1 MSLLKDIK
9 WFQSGGLDQ
18 DSASEYI
25 SKNDYLE
32 AYNVRVTG
40 TQEGELGY
48 ITNIDSNELIA
59 GERAA
64 GINKGIGGRSFEDTR
79 QIVMFIYNSGGF
91 HQLVVYNS
99 DTQTQQVVY
108 TDKTDSG
115 GISLLT
121 LNPQYYVQCVLIN
134 GTYLVWADGISEVG
148 YTNLTTLTSGGY
160 GSIVLD
166 EDLSLIKPQC
176 LIPITG
182 SYAND
187 AGKASNFLK
196 QKLYQFTPQYV
207 NADFN
212 YSTWGTW
219 SKRIIPPQESTPT
232 EGTDVSSNNCIIVS
246 VNIGSI
252 RATQLNIACRYSLFD
267 FNIIKT
273 VDRSYIIALPET
285 AVDISNQIF
294 ESYNPTTNIYSFVF
308 YGDSLTIPVAATE
321 TDQFVDYI
329 WPSTA
334 IEKINGNILALADLL
349 TGYDRPTTAV
359 TLSATGYDPN
369 LTVPGDSEPNPLK
382 TVVTYVGGEGSGSNK
397 FNRRMTVNYT
407 GVPHT
412 GDILSITTNS
422 ASDANDTSMYS
433 YTVPAAQ
440 DGNLQAVVLS
450 FSAILSGSIFAENGG
465 YSVLFYEDP
474 RPHRRVQSASVTL
487 AHSGATV
494 SKSIHALLDNSSY
507 QLALEYRDKWGRPF
521 PIETDNSFIIQT
533 PSFAQLNG
541 LTPRCSWAINT
552 LLAPIGAFDYQW
564 LITKNTT
571 TIDLLDVFG
580 NILVY
585 VGGWDA
591 HNNSPGLTATTGNVG
606 ETYQITVPSIPSDNR
621 NLGNGVQEF
630 NTGDY
635 VVCNGKGWDI
645 VPKSFADLTPT
656 GNVMAIKIN
665 PLNLFNQRYTNNGV
679 NPILTYDFVAGDRCT
694 LHYYI
699 DAVAPT
705 VKTYLNNPCI
715 DVQVYGYDPTSFLLK
730 IEKSSAITPGELDV
744 KNIFLRLYSPNIQ
757 KAGSETTTDNTT
769 VWYEIGERFT
779 ITNGNHDTLSGTIT
793 EGDVY
798 FKTRSYNGA
807 VDPNVI
813 YDILAT
819 DFNFSDFYI
828 SNFTSY
834 GRPRS
839 YYDVLEKTEQK
850 ATIIT
855 SQNYVL
861 GSKKNGLNRFFPEN
875 QYGESDGQTS
885 SSYGSIQV
893 LWQRG
898 DILIPFQELRVGYIP
913 VNISILEDAAQQ
925 QQYAIS
931 QKLLNNIR
939 YNQTGNIGIGL
950 AKESFCF
957 KDNNAYFVDPNRSE
971 PMRLGLDGITPISG
985 KMSKY
990 FRSTIQ
996 LAYSQGKKLVMY
1008 YNMFYDEVMLCIQAQ
1023 GGVLTLFP
1031 FNDTNWQPFDNY
1043 NITYPD
1049 ITNIADGAHCTATD
1063 NGDGTVTYTPTTD
1076 YIGND
1081 VAQFTFNI
1089 DGNPVTKNNCLN
1101 WIAPDTTVNAFSFT
1115 PLINQN
1121 LNTLI
1126 LSNTIVVGGI
1136 NVSVPISI
1144 VGGEYSINGGAFTSV
1159 AGTVVNND
1167 NVQVRQLSSNLSNTM
1182 TTATLTISG
1191 TSAAFDVTTKVPVLI
1206 NYRVTSQV
1214 SPFADSNLNIRQN
1227 GITIATINGSATG
1240 SVNVYGTDTIV
1251 VEAYTLLPSAGLS
1264 PSLIMVN
1271 KKDAITFYNNA
1282 IPNVVSASM
1291 SNNFIAMN
1299 PSVYLITVDGTAS

>member
-1 MSLLKDIK
+1 MALFKDLKM
-9 WFQSGGLDQ
+9 FQQGGIDF
-18 DSASEYI
+18 DSAIEYI

-32 AYNVRVTG
+32 AYNIRVTG
-40 TQEGELGY
+40 TQEGEQGY
-48 ITNIDSNELIA
+48 VTNIDSNEFVP
-59 GERAA
+59 GERAE

-79 QIVMFIYNSGGF
+79 QIVFFVYNSGGF
-91 HQLVVYNS
+91 HQIVTYSS
-99 DTQTQQVVY
+99 DTQTQQVIY
-108 TDKTDSG
+108 TDKTDSD
-115 GISLLT
+115 GIPLLT

-148 YTNLTTLTSGGY
+148 YTNLQTLTSGGY
-160 GSIVLD
+160 GTVLA

-176 LIPITG
+176 LIPIKG
-182 SYAND
+182 VYASD

-196 QKLYQFTPQYV
+196 QKLYQFTVQYV

-212 YSTWGTW
+212 YSTWATW
-219 SKRIIPPQESTPT
+219 SKRIIPAQESTPT
-232 EGTDVSSNNCIIVS
+232 EGASVSENNCIIVS

-252 RATQLNIACRYSLFD
+252 RATQLNIACKYSDFD

-273 VDRSYIIALPET
+273 VDRSYIVALPNT
-285 AVDISNQIF
+285 IIDIANQVF
-294 ESYNPTTNIYSFVF
+294 ESYNATTNEYSFVF
-308 YGDSLTIPVAATE
+308 YNQSLNIPVPPTE
-321 TDQFVDYI
+321 TDQMVDYI

-334 IEKINGNILALADLL
+334 VEKINGNIIALADLK
-349 TGYDRPTTAV
+349 TGYERPV
-359 TLSATGYDPN
+359 TSVNVSSSGYDPN
-369 LTVPGDSEPNPLK
+369 LTVPTDTEPNPLK
-382 TVVTYVGGEGSGSNK
+382 VSVVYAGGEGSGSNK
-397 FNRRMTVNYT
+397 FNRRMQINYS
-407 GVPHT
+407 GVPHA
-412 GDILSITTNS
+412 GDILNVTTNS
-422 ASDANDTSMYS
+422 ASDANDTSSYS
-433 YTVPAAQ
+433 YTVPFAQ
-440 DGNLQAVVLS
+440 DGNLIAVTS
-450 FSAILSGSIFAENGG
+450 SMSAILAGSFAASGGG
-465 YSVLFYEDP
+465 YTITFYEDP
-474 RPHRRVQSASVTL
+474 RPHRRVQIASITL
-487 AHSGATV
+487 SNTGASI
-494 SKSIHALLDNSSY
+494 SKSIHAILDNSSY
-507 QLALEYRDKWGRPF
+507 QLALSYRDTYGRLF
-521 PIETDNSFIIQT
+521 PLDTDNTYIISTQ
-533 PSFAQLNG
+533 SFAQLNG
-541 LTPRCSWAINT
+541 LTPKISWLINT
-552 LLAPIGAFDYQW
+552 ALAPVGAVDYQW

-571 TIDLLDVFG
+571 TTNLLDVFG
-580 NILVY
+580 NILIY

-591 HNNSPGLTATTGNVG
+591 HSNSPGLTATIGNVG

-621 NLGNGVQEF
+621 NLGNGVQQF

-645 VPKSFADLTPT
+645 VPKSFGDLTPN

-665 PLNLFNQRYTNNGV
+665 PLNLFNQRYTNSSTNS
-679 NPILTYDFVAGDRCT
+679 ILTYDFSDGDRCT
-694 LHYYI
+694 FHYYI
-699 DAVAPT
+699 DPATPSNKV
-705 VKTYLNNPCI
+705 YFNNPCV

-730 IEKSSAITPGELDV
+730 IEKSAAIPPGFLDV
-744 KNIFLRLYSPNIQ
+744 KNVFIRLYSPNTQ
-757 KAGSETTTDNTT
+757 KSDSEVTTDNTT

-779 ITNGNHDTLSGTIT
+779 ITNGNHDTLSGDIT
-793 EGDVY
+793 DGDVY

-819 DFNFSDFYI
+819 DFNFSDFYA

-834 GRPRS
+834 GRPRT

-861 GSKKNGLNRFFPEN
+861 GSKKNGLNRFFPES

-913 VNISILEDAAQQ
+913 VNISILEDAIQQ
-925 QQYAIS
+925 KQYAIS
-931 QKLLNNIR
+931 EKLLNNIR

-971 PMRLGLDGITPISG
+971 PMRLGLDGIEPISG

-1031 FNDTNWQPFDNY
+1031 FNETNWQPFDNY
-1043 NITYPD
+1043 NITYSD
-1049 ITNIADGAHCTATD
+1049 ITNIADGTHCTATD
-1063 NGDGTVTYTPTTD
+1063 NGDGTVTYTPTTN

-1081 VAQFTFNI
+1081 TATFTFDV
-1089 DGNPVTKNNCLN
+1089 DGNPITKNNCLQ
-1101 WIAPDTTVNAFSFT
+1101 WVAADVTVNPFSFT
-1115 PLINQN
+1115 PLIAQP

-1126 LSNTIVVGGI
+1126 ESNSILVSGI
-1136 NVSVPISI
+1136 NVPVGISI
-1144 VGGEYSINGGAFTSV
+1144 VGGEYSINGGAYTSTP
-1159 AGTVVNND
+1159 GTVVNND
-1167 NVQVRQLSSNLSNTM
+1167 SVQIRQLSSNLSNT
-1182 TTATLTISG
+1182 TTSATLTISG
-1191 TSAAFDVTTKVPVLI
+1191 TSAQFDVTTKVPVLI

-1214 SPFADSNLNIRQN
+1214 TPFADANLNIRQN
-1227 GITIATINGSATG
+1227 GVTVATINGSATG
-1240 SVNVYGTDTIV
+1240 SVNVFGTDSIV
-1251 VEAYTLLPSAGLS
+1251 VEAYTLLPSAGVS
-1264 PSLIMVN
+1264 PSLIMTN
-1271 KKDAITFYNNA
+1271 KKDGVNFYNNA
-1282 IPNVVSASM
+1282 IANVVSASM